1 MRQLLLRG
9 RKAALLL
16 SLGAALLS
24 HPSAALATAKPHAG
38 KRHGRS
44 LDHTA
49 QFPLRA
55 GEAIGLIDSLE
66 TQRVTIGALSMLG
79 TTYKLGSRSPGAVDC
94 SLLVQRV
101 YRAIGVDIPRTTRE
115 QIRLGEAVPLAELRE
130 GDLLFYRWQARTLHV
145 AIYMDNGYILHASPR
160 EGRVVLTQLNPSW
173 RRRLVAARRVF

>member
-24 HPSAALATAKPHAG
+24 HPAAALATAKPQPG

-44 LDHTA
+44 LDPPV

-55 GEAIGLIDSLE
+55 GETIGLIDGLE

-79 TTYKLGSRSPGAVDC
+79 TTYKLGSRSPTAVDC

-101 YRAIGVDIPRTTRE
+101 YGAIGLDIPRTTRE
-115 QIRLGEAVPLAELRE
+115 QIRLGEAVPLSELRQ

-145 AIYMDNGYILHASPR
+145 AIYMDNGYILHASPK
-160 EGRVVLTQLNPSW
+160 EGRVVITQLNPSW
-173 RRRLVAARRVF
+173 RRRLVAARRVL